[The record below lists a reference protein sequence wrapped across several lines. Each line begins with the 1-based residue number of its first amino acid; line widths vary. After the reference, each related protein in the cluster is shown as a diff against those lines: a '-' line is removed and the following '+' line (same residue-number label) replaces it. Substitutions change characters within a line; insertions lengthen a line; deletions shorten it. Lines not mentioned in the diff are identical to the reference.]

1 MYVLAGGFLAGSAL
15 MSFGKGAGAKAPGSR
30 KAIAPSLSTL
40 EDKLKMTWS

>member
-30 KAIAPSLSTL
+30 KAIAPPLSTL